1 MHLLTIVFGPTPT
14 PWALLFKTPEAA
26 DKTFIDLEVAKKTA
40 IAVEGIAPTI
50 SVADDFGQRATLD
63 VKSIHGF
70 MLEDM
75 EQSKLAHIE
84 RGLHQ
89 ARTQA
94 RANQMAQGDPVLKN
108 AAMMQGPAMLSPMGN
123 SGRFS

>member
-1 MHLLTIVFGPTPT
+1 MHLLTIVFGPSPT
-14 PWALLFKTPEAA
+14 PWSLLFKSPEAA
-26 DKTFIDLEVAKKTA
+26 DKTFMDLESAKA
-40 IAVEGIAPTI
+40 GIGASTV
-50 SVADDFGQRATLD
+50 SVADDFGQRATID
-63 VKSIHGF
+63 IKSIHGF

-94 RANQMAQGDPVLKN
+94 RAQQMATADPILKN
-108 AAMMQGPAMLSPMGN
+108 AAMMQGPAMLQPMGGN
-123 SGRFS
+123 RFNG

>member
-14 PWALLFKTPEAA
+14 PWSLLFKKPELA
-26 DKTFIDLEVAKKTA
+26 DKTFFDIQVAKREHAAT
-40 IAVEGIAPTI
+40 V
-50 SVADDFGQRATLD
+50 SLMDDFGQRAD
-63 VKSIHGF
+63 VDVASIHGF

-94 RANQMAQGDPVLKN
+94 RAQQQAQADPALRAA
-108 AAMMQGPAMLSPMGN
+108 AAMQSPAMLTPMGN
-123 SGRFS
+123 GRFNG

>member
-1 MHLLTIVFGPTPT
+1 MHLLTIVFGPVPT
-14 PWALLFKTPEAA
+14 PWSLLFKKPELA
-26 DKTFIDLEVAKKTA
+26 DKTFADLQIAKKEKA
-40 IAVEGIAPTI
+40 EQV
-50 SVADDFGQRATLD
+50 SVMDEFGQRADID

-94 RANQMAQGDPVLKN
+94 RAQQMAGSDPVLKN
-108 AAMMQGPAMLSPMGN
+108 AAMMQSPAMLSPMGN
-123 SGRFS
+123 GRFPS

>member
-1 MHLLTIVFGPTPT
+1 MHLLTIIFGPTPT
-14 PWALLFKTPEAA
+14 PWALLFHKPELA
-26 DKTFIDLEVAKKTA
+26 DKAFIDLETAKKENIGT
-40 IAVEGIAPTI
+40 IAVTDE
-50 SVADDFGQRATLD
+50 FGQRATID

-75 EQSKLAHIE
+75 EKSKLAHIE

-94 RANQMAQGDPVLKN
+94 RANQAAAVDPVLKN
-108 AAMMQGPAMLSPMGN
+108 AAAMQSPAMLSPMGN
-123 SGRFS
+123 GRFPG

>member
-1 MHLLTIVFGPTPT
+1 M
-14 PWALLFKTPEAA
+14 
-26 DKTFIDLEVAKKTA
+26 DLESAKA
-40 IAVEGIAPTI
+40 GIGASTV
-50 SVADDFGQRATLD
+50 SVADDFGQRATID
-63 VKSIHGF
+63 IKSIHGF

-94 RANQMAQGDPVLKN
+94 RAQQMATADPVLKN
-108 AAMMQGPAMLSPMGN
+108 AAMIGMKPKGYQRRK
-123 SGRFS
+123 RFFMRAIMEQHKKTEAYCVTSQRRHR